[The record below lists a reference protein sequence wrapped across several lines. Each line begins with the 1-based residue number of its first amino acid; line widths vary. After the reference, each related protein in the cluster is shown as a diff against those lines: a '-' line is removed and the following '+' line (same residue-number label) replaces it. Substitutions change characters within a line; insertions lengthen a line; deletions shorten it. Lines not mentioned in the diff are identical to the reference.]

1 MLTKIERAIPQ
12 APRARLLLAL
22 ALLVLA
28 LLLCFLC
35 RALVTQLT
43 APPATATAFDCPAPP
58 APLVTPPP
66 TTTQALPP
74 FPLPSGGFLDLPFP
88 YDGGN
93 VNFGGSPAQFRQAVN
108 RRTSG
113 GRINSFFDHEFPLY
127 PWADFH
133 GLEPPNAPVGNTLL
147 LFDGSRSPRDWYSG
161 HPGYD
166 FMPLPQFR
174 NNTPIFA
181 AAAGVIFR
189 VGTYRDGN
197 HWVELRHDVP
207 GLGSFLTMYLHLQND
222 AVWAATQARQGQPVQ
237 AGERI
242 GTMGNTGHST
252 GTHLHFEVRF
262 DANGDSQFSREERV
276 DPFGFLGAND
286 PWASPTT
293 LTDALGRTYSHPG
306 QPSRYLWR
314 HPLGVTALVPA
325 GGGQVLVGTGTG
337 GGEEEQP
344 PADALAACAGAGQ
357 LPNGAALVVASAP
370 DPRPS
375 EGAVGTGNGCVV
387 MAFDPQGQPLSRFEP
402 PLPVSLHYTQ
412 AEIGDVDPST
422 LTIYLL
428 GMNSDTWQAL
438 PTTVDSQ
445 RQIATALFPEPG
457 SCALL
462 GRPTRDVLPPQ
473 TTIEGAGAQDA
484 QGQFT
489 GDITVQM
496 SAEDVGGSGVAVINY
511 STDFG
516 GSWQVY
522 TGPFV
527 VEVSAVSSAPP
538 PPEGEEEVWQGLGLG
553 AGEVVVLGQAVDGA
567 GNVEDP
573 PAVKSFSIIPP
584 TPTPTPTPVFT
595 PTPSNT
601 PTPTTTP
608 TDTPTPT
615 STATWTPTNT
625 PTRTRTRTPTN
636 TPTATNTVPAT
647 PTPTGTPY
655 IYFAADPLQIR
666 IGEYTTVTWDTANV
680 RAVYLDGEGV
690 PGTGSRRVQLYET
703 HTFTL
708 RVVTPSGEEIRQVT
722 VTVLPPD
729 TPTWTPT
736 PTPIPPTATWTP
748 PPCPPFGNPSLSLEV
763 DPTQNSVYVF
773 WGSSGGCP
781 PYNGTI
787 TARYQGEQPY
797 ATYSIREP
805 SGYLIDQPPPPL
817 HCEGRFQLIYELT
830 LYDGSG
836 QVVTATATTWITWIC

>member
-1 MLTKIERAIPQ
+1 MLAKIERAIPQ

-22 ALLVLA
+22 ALLLLA
-28 LLLCFLC
+28 LVLCFLC
-35 RALVTQLT
+35 RALVIQLT
-43 APPATATAFDCPAPP
+43 APPATATAFECPAPP
-58 APLVTPPP
+58 APVLTPPP
-66 TTTQALPP
+66 ITSTQALPP
-74 FPLPSGGFLDLPFP
+74 FPLPAGGFLDLPFP
-88 YDGGN
+88 YDGSN
-93 VNFGGSPAQFRQAVN
+93 TTFGGSAAQFRQASN

-127 PWADFH
+127 PWADFR

-147 LFDGSRSPRDWYSG
+147 LFDGSRSPNDWYSG

-174 NNTPIFA
+174 NTTPIFA
-181 AAAGVIFR
+181 AAAGVIHR

-197 HWVELRHDVP
+197 HWVELRHDLP
-207 GLGSFLTMYLHLQND
+207 GLGSFLSMYLHLQND
-222 AVWAATQARQGQPVQ
+222 ALWAATKAREGQPVQ

-252 GTHLHFEVRF
+252 GTHLHFEVRW
-262 DANGDSQFSREERV
+262 DANGDGQFSRDERV
-276 DPFGFLGAND
+276 DPYGFLGASD
-286 PWASPTT
+286 PWATPTT
-293 LTDALGRTYSHPG
+293 LTDALGRSYSHPG
-306 QPSRYLWR
+306 RPSRYLWK
-314 HPLGVTALVPA
+314 HPLGVTALLPA

-344 PADALAACAGAGQ
+344 PAGALAACAGPGQ
-357 LPNGAALVVASAP
+357 VPEGGALVVASAP
-370 DPRPS
+370 DPRSS

-387 MAFDPQGQPLSRFEP
+387 MAYDPQGRPVQAFEP
-402 PLPVSLHYTQ
+402 PLPVSLRYTQ
-412 AEIGDVDPST
+412 EEIGAVDPST

-428 GMNSDTWQAL
+428 RVESDTWEAL
-438 PTTVDSQ
+438 PTTVDTQ
-445 RQIATALFPEPG
+445 RQVATAWFPAPG

-462 GRPTRDVLPPQ
+462 GQPTRDVLPPV
-473 TTIEGAGAQDA
+473 TTISLAGVQDG
-484 QGQFT
+484 QGQFA
-489 GDITVQM
+489 GDVTVAM
-496 SAEDVGGSGVAVINY
+496 SAVDVGGSGVAEVRY

-516 GSWQVY
+516 ATWQAY
-522 TGPFV
+522 SGPFTM
-527 VEVSAVSSAPP
+527 AVGGEQAQLP
-538 PPEGEEEVWQGLGLG
+538 PPEGEEEVWEGLGLG
-553 AGEVVVLGQAVDGA
+553 LGEVVVLGQAIDGA

-584 TPTPTPTPVFT
+584 TPTPTLTPVFT
-595 PTPSNT
+595 PTPSDT
-601 PTPTTTP
+601 PTPTHTP

-615 STATWTPTNT
+615 PTETPTNTATWTPTRT
-625 PTRTRTRTPTN
+625 PTRTN
-636 TPTATNTVPAT
+636 TPTATNTIPVT

-666 IGEYTTVTWDTANV
+666 AGEYTTVRWETANV

-690 PGTGSRRVQLYET
+690 PGVGTRRVQLYET

-736 PTPIPPTATWTP
+736 WTPIPPTATWTP
-748 PPCPPFGNPSLSLEV
+748 PPCPTMVASLNVE
-763 DPTQNSVYVF
+763 PPQYNYVF
-773 WGSSGGCP
+773 VFWSSEGGCP
-781 PYNGTI
+781 PYRGTI

-797 ATYSIREP
+797 ATYTITQP
-805 SGYLIDQPPPPL
+805 NGYLVDQPPL
-817 HCEGRFQLIYELT
+817 RCEGRFQLIYELT
-830 LYDGSG
+830 LYDASG

>member
-1 MLTKIERAIPQ
+1 MLAKIERAIPQ

-22 ALLVLA
+22 ALLLLA
-28 LLLCFLC
+28 LVLCFLC
-35 RALVTQLT
+35 RALVIQLT
-43 APPATATAFDCPAPP
+43 SPPPTTAFDCPAPP

-66 TTTQALPP
+66 ITTTQALPP
-74 FPLPSGGFLDLPFP
+74 FPIPAGGFLDLPFP
-88 YDGGN
+88 YDGSN
-93 VNFGGSPAQFRQAVN
+93 TSFGGSPAQFRQAIN

-127 PWADFH
+127 PWADFR
-133 GLEPPNAPVGNTLL
+133 GLEPPASPVGNTLL

-174 NNTPIFA
+174 DATPIFA
-181 AAAGVIFR
+181 AAPGIIHR

-197 HWVELRHDVP
+197 HWVELRHDLP

-222 AVWAATQARQGQPVQ
+222 AFWAATQTRQGQPVQ

-262 DANGDSQFSREERV
+262 DANGDGLFSRDERV

-286 PWASPTT
+286 PWARPTT
-293 LTDALGRTYSHPG
+293 LTDALGRSYSHPG
-306 QPSRYLWR
+306 QPSRYLWK
-314 HPLGVTALVPA
+314 HPLGVTALIPPT
-325 GGGQVLVGTGTG
+325 GGQVMPEAGVG
-337 GGEEEQP
+337 GGEEPP
-344 PADALAACAGAGQ
+344 PASALAACAAAGQ
-357 LPNGAALVVASAP
+357 VPAGSALLLAAAP
-370 DPRPS
+370 DPLPS
-375 EGAVGTGNGCVV
+375 QSAVGTGNGCVV
-387 MAFDPQGQPLSRFEP
+387 MAFDPQGRPLQRFEP

-412 AEIGDVDPST
+412 EEIGDVDPST

-428 GMNSDTWQAL
+428 GVGSDTWQAL
-438 PTTVDSQ
+438 PTSLDSQ
-445 RQIATALFPEPG
+445 RQIATALFPQPG

-462 GRPTRDVLPPQ
+462 GRPRRDVLPPQ
-473 TTIEGAGAQDA
+473 TTIEGVGAQDG

-489 GDITVQM
+489 GDISVQM
-496 SAEDVGGSGVAVINY
+496 SAVDAGGSGVAAINY

-527 VEVSAVSSAPP
+527 VGVGSVQVPP
-538 PPEGEEEVWQGLGLG
+538 PAPEGEEEVWEGLGLG
-553 AGEVVVLGQAVDGA
+553 AGEVVVLGQAIDQA

-573 PAVKSFSIIPP
+573 PAVKSFRIIPP
-584 TPTPTPTPVFT
+584 TPTATPTPIFT
-595 PTPSNT
+595 PTPSDT
-601 PTPTTTP
+601 PTPTHTP
-608 TDTPTPT
+608 TDTPTLTPT
-615 STATWTPTNT
+615 HTPTNTATWTPT
-625 PTRTRTRTPTN
+625 RTPTPTI
-636 TPTATNTVPAT
+636 TPSPTNTSPAT

-666 IGEYTTVTWDTANV
+666 VGEYTTVTWETANV

-690 PGTGSRRVQLYET
+690 PGTGNRRVQLYET

-736 PTPIPPTATWTP
+736 WTPVPPTATWTP
-748 PPCPPFGNPSLSLEV
+748 IPCPPFGNARLTLDV
-763 DPTQNSVYVF
+763 TVYNQVYVV
-773 WGSSGGCP
+773 WSSSGGCP
-781 PYNGTI
+781 PYRGTI
-787 TARYQGEQPY
+787 TARYEGEQPY
-797 ATYSIREP
+797 ATYSITEP
-805 SGYLIDQPPPPL
+805 EGYLIDQPPWP
-817 HCEGRFQLIYELT
+817 GRCGTFQLIYELT
-830 LYDGSG
+830 LYDSSG